1 MRASG
6 IHTVPR
12 PRAVPGRFRRRL
24 VRRAQRPPADPVAAP
39 AEAGAARCEAGPRR
53 RPEEVRAVGLSP
65 VQILIVLGIALLLFG
80 AKRLPEMGR
89 GLGSS
94 MREFK
99 EGLTGDLPGAP
110 ERELADAPDR
120 SPRADGQP

>member
-1 MRASG
+1 MM
-6 IHTVPR
+6 
-12 PRAVPGRFRRRL
+12 
-24 VRRAQRPPADPVAAP
+24 
-39 AEAGAARCEAGPRR
+39 
-53 RPEEVRAVGLSP
+53 GLSP

-80 AKRLPEMGR
+80 AKRLHEMGR

-99 EGLTGDLPGAP
+99 EGLTTDLPSAP

-120 SPRADGQP
+120 SPRADAPR

>member
-1 MRASG
+1 M
-6 IHTVPR
+6 
-12 PRAVPGRFRRRL
+12 
-24 VRRAQRPPADPVAAP
+24 
-39 AEAGAARCEAGPRR
+39 
-53 RPEEVRAVGLSP
+53 GLSP